1 MPMPRYDDE
10 EDDDRPRRRRSRD
23 DDEYDDDRPL
33 RRKGSVQVPGI
44 LLGLAIT
51 NTVWG
56 GLFLLTCLGSVM
68 QAVQLLNMANQFNQI
83 FGGAGAPFG
92 NPFAPSRG
100 HAIAMLLF
108 YLLLLALAG
117 GTLAAAIGMLNH
129 KAWSKPAIIVAT
141 SAAFAVAALGFL
153 VDLASAHQ
161 GNALNLFG
169 NGLSSGFILIALLSV
184 GAFIFNLVV
193 LSNPRVTRHLS

>member
-1 MPMPRYDDE
+1 MPRYDDDD
-10 EDDDRPRRRRSRD
+10 EDDDRPRRRRARD
-23 DDEYDDDRPL
+23 DEDEEPR

-56 GLFLLTCLGSVM
+56 GLFLLTCLGSVI
-68 QAVQLLNMANQFNQI
+68 QAVQLLNMANQVNQI
-83 FGGAGAPFG
+83 FGGVGAPFG

-108 YLLLLALAG
+108 YLVLLVVAG

-129 KAWSKPAIIVAT
+129 KAWSKPAIIVST
-141 SAAFAVAALGFL
+141 SAAFAVAALGVI
-153 VDLASAHQ
+153 VDLASANQ
-161 GNALNLFG
+161 GNAFNLLG
-169 NGLSSGFILIALLSV
+169 NGMSSGFVLIALLSV

-193 LSNPRVTRHLS
+193 LNNPRVTRHLS